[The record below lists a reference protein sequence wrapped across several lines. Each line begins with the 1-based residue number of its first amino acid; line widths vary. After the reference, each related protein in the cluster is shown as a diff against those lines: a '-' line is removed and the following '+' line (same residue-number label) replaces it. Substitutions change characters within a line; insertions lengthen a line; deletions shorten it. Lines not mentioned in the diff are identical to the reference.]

1 MRTRTIVDNYPV
13 QVKYITY
20 TSLVFIILFLI
31 SALRSFDVGT
41 DTISYVQG
49 YINPRI
55 SIQNRNIGYNLFVD
69 FLRYFSTEPRFFLIS
84 VSLITQV
91 FIFLAIIKFTRYPL
105 FGIILYGLI
114 FYCLSLNILRQFI
127 VTSLFYYFGIPLIQN
142 RKLIH
147 YALLIALLF
156 TIHELSLILL
166 PLYFFSRKL
175 SSKVLYLGI
184 WGFSLA
190 FLLLNQVSNLFTY
203 LKRVDVFLK
212 AIISN
217 LPNYFSEIDKLA
229 NSEASL
235 NGVLLDQAV
244 FLIIYYLI
252 FYSKRIVVNQR
263 IIIFFNIFF
272 VGIIFQNLFF
282 FISVIQRLSLLL
294 IFANIFLSANLL
306 YRLPYRLLFIAVFFV
321 LFYIRFVVNGISGIF
336 H

>member
-13 QVKYITY
+13 PMKYIALAF
-20 TSLVFIILFLI
+20 LVFIILFLI

-49 YINPRI
+49 YINPRV
-55 SIQNRNIGYNLFVD
+55 SIQNRNVGYNVFVD
-69 FLRYFSTEPRFFLIS
+69 FLRYFSTEPRFFLIC
-84 VSLITQV
+84 VSMITQV
-91 FIFLAIIKFTRYPL
+91 FIFLAIVKFTKYPL
-105 FGIILYGLI
+105 FGIIAYGLI
-114 FYCLSLNILRQFI
+114 FYCLSLNILRQFV

-142 RKLIH
+142 RKFLP

-156 TIHELSLILL
+156 TVHELSLILL
-166 PLYFFSRKL
+166 PLYFVTRKL
-175 SSKVLYLGI
+175 SSKLVYLGV
-184 WGFSLA
+184 WFLSLT

-212 AIISN
+212 LIISN

-244 FLIIYYLI
+244 FLVMFYLI
-252 FYSKRIVVNQR
+252 FYSKKVVISQR

-272 VGIIFQNLFF
+272 IGILFQNLFF

-294 IFANIFLSANLL
+294 IFANVFLSANLL
-306 YRLPYRLLFIAVFFV
+306 YKLPYRIIYVIIFFV